1 MKFVIFC
8 NFFRIF
14 WTPNGQ
20 KRLVA
25 TASTRGAD
33 VASRTNRK
41 PPPRSRPTLS
51 PARRPRQ
58 CVARLT
64 ACLSPGRAL
73 QRGRERG
80 GFACSRRARAASPG
94 NALSPGSRLRSGERS
109 AVPPVLQPAL
119 APALRLWFSV
129 AVALLFFML
138 LHHFMV
144 FRQVRLAFTFLGL
157 PLLLLAGQRRLFLVG
172 CLFWRL
178 P

>member
-1 MKFVIFC
+1 M
-8 NFFRIF
+8 
-14 WTPNGQ
+14 
-20 KRLVA
+20 
-25 TASTRGAD
+25 
-33 VASRTNRK
+33 ASRTNRK

-119 APALRLWFSV
+119 APALGWWQRGREWAGEWAYRLGRGESGPTVLSPCSCPRWSALQGSRLRLMGESDV
-129 AVALLFFML
+129 ADSD
-138 LHHFMV
+138 
-144 FRQVRLAFTFLGL
+144 
-157 PLLLLAGQRRLFLVG
+157 
-172 CLFWRL
+172 
-178 P
+178 